1 MIIDA
6 SQKDL
11 LPPAFAMVDGCFD
24 PIHRGHVEYFEIA
37 HRLGVPVMCNAASDA
52 YILGHKKRSP
62 LLPQRD
68 RLVVLDAIRYISF
81 TVAADHGTAW
91 SLRHFR
97 PRYYV
102 KGSDWRDRLPPEQ
115 VTICSELGIE
125 IVYAD
130 CPRDSSTRILQVF
143 MENRHANQAV

>member
-1 MIIDA
+1 MIITVE
-6 SQKDL
+6 QTGL
-11 LPPAFAMVDGCFD
+11 LPSCFALVDGCFD

-37 HRLGVPVMCNAASDA
+37 HRLGVPLLCNAASDN
-52 YILGHKKRSP
+52 YILTHKKRPP

-68 RLVVLDAIRYISF
+68 RLVVLDSIRYISF

-102 KGSDWRDRLPPEQ
+102 KGSDWRDRLPSEQ
-115 VTICSELGIE
+115 IEICSRLNIE

-130 CPRDSSTRILQVF
+130 CP
-143 MENRHANQAV
+143 